1 MSELNNISN
10 GRLNTEETLRF
21 LLEADDDLIAVLD
34 NNGNFSMINK
44 NGAKALGYSAQEM
57 IGKYYQDYIS
67 SNSKE
72 ELDEIMSNALGTEE
86 LISFETSFIDRYK
99 QEIFYKVRTKKTI
112 NENGELTGLLFVG
125 TNITNIKKQ
134 EQKQKELNEKLIE
147 ANRII
152 SIERERAKSQITILE
167 ELNRLKSNFVSNVS
181 HELRTPLASIV
192 GFAETIA
199 SDEDLS
205 KEMVLEFNNI
215 ILTEGKRLAKFI
227 ENILDFSKLEEG
239 DEKLSKSPCDL
250 VEIVLEVIN
259 SYSEQAKEKRI
270 TIDQKIPEAE
280 IIISADKERLSR
292 AISNIVNNAVK
303 FTKEGGRVTVIAQD
317 FLKEVELIIS
327 DTGIGIPEK
336 ELPHIFGKF
345 NKLDRP
351 GKQYPGTGMG
361 LFAAHQI
368 ISLHKGLIKIKS
380 EVNSGTSVI
389 IRLQKK

>member
-1 MSELNNISN
+1 MSDINNISKS
-10 GRLNTEETLRF
+10 GLSTEETLAF

-34 NNGNFSMINK
+34 SNGNFSMINR
-44 NGAKALGYSAQEM
+44 NGAKSLGYSAQEM
-57 IGKYYQDYIS
+57 IGKYYQDYLAPD
-67 SNSKE
+67 SKE
-72 ELDEIMSNALGTEE
+72 MLDEIMSKVLACDDLVTFNAG
-86 LISFETSFIDRYK
+86 FIDRYS
-99 QEIFYKVRTKKTI
+99 QEIYYKVRIKKSVTKDGGI
-112 NENGELTGLLFVG
+112 AGLLFVG

-134 EQKQKELNEKLIE
+134 EQKQKELNEKLVE

-167 ELNRLKSNFVSNVS
+167 ELNRLKGNFVSNVS

-199 SDEDLS
+199 SDHDLS

-239 DEKLSKSPCDL
+239 DEKLNKSPCDL
-250 VEIVLEVIN
+250 VEIVLEVLG
-259 SYSEQAKEKRI
+259 SYSKQAKEKGI
-270 TIDQKIPEAE
+270 TIEQRIPEAE
-280 IIISADKERLSR
+280 MVIFADKERLCR
-292 AISNIVNNAVK
+292 AISNIVNNAIK
-303 FTKEGGRVTVIAQD
+303 FTKDGGRVTVIAQD
-317 FLKEVELIIS
+317 FLKEVELVIS

-336 ELPHIFGKF
+336 DIPNIFGKF

-389 IRLQKK
+389 IRLPKK